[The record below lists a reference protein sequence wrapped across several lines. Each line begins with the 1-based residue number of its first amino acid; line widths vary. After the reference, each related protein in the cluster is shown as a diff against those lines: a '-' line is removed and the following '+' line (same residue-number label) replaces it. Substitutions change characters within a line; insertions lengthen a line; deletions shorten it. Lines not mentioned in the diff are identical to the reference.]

1 MCAWNVLVGCDDVAS
16 WLVGWFPRATSAGEV
31 EVPMTVIGDNVQ
43 AEIQDNILILS
54 IDLTQ
59 NFGLSGSGKSE
70 IIASTGGNVSLP
82 GLGEV
87 KIGLNVYR
95 PRKLSSSNGR

>member
-1 MCAWNVLVGCDDVAS
+1 
-16 WLVGWFPRATSAGEV
+16 
-31 EVPMTVIGDNVQ
+31 MTVIGDNVQ

>member
-1 MCAWNVLVGCDDVAS
+1 MS
-16 WLVGWFPRATSAGEV
+16 
-31 EVPMTVIGDNVQ
+31 VIGDNVQ
-43 AEIQDNILILS
+43 AEIQGNLLLIQ

-82 GLGEV
+82 GQGEI
-87 KIGLNVYR
+87 KLGLNVYR
-95 PRKLSSSNGR
+95 PRKAFGSGNGR